1 MLRRLLCGSAALT
14 IAATVTACGD
24 RIRDTENPYAREIA
38 EAIPKIEAATG
49 MTFRTPPRVEVRTPQ
64 QVREFLIA
72 QLDRPEAARELAAE
86 EVVYKRLGMIPE
98 TMNLRE
104 FLLGVYEEQVAGYYD
119 PAHKTLYVVPRRGA
133 ADLTTITIQHELI
146 HALQDQYIDLDS
158 LQKSTDDADRRM
170 AAMAVIEGQA
180 TYEQMSAMVGGEENL
195 AARLPGGWD
204 RIRETIRES
213 QAGMPALANA
223 PIVIQETLIFPYL
236 SGAEFVRRFK
246 QRRPGENP
254 LHDMPASTEQVLQTD
269 AYFGEPR
276 DRPLHITLP
285 EPAVGSSEHQ
295 SSMGEFGIRL
305 FLYELTRDQNTAFA
319 AAAGW
324 GGDRYML
331 LRFPQGDALVWVTAW
346 DTALDAAEFGNALST
361 AVFRRYGS
369 SLAGDVG
376 GRRSMTARNRVVT
389 VTPGT
394 VGGRTVVMYEDVPLG
409 APTSVVQLPAVTI
422 R

>member
-1 MLRRLLCGSAALT
+1 MLLTRQLQLLPLFIVALSA
-14 IAATVTACGD
+14 CEG
-24 RIRDTENPYAREIA
+24 RIRDSANPYAREVA
-38 EAIPKIEAATG
+38 EAIPKIEEATG
-49 MTFRTPPRVEVRTPQ
+49 MKFRSPPRVEIRSTA

-72 QLDRPEAARELAAE
+72 QLDRPDAARELAAE
-86 EVVYKRLGMIPE
+86 EIVYKRLGMIPE

-119 PAHKTLYVVPRRGA
+119 PEHKTLYVVPRRGSG
-133 ADLTTITIQHELI
+133 DLASITIQHELI
-146 HALQDQYIDLDS
+146 HALQDQYVNLDS

-180 TYEQMSAMVGGEENL
+180 TYEQMSAMVGGEEEL

-223 PIVIQETLIFPYL
+223 PIVIQESLIFPYL

-254 LHDMPASTEQVLQTD
+254 LNDFPASTEQVLHSE
-269 AYFGEPR
+269 AYFGDPR
-276 DRPLHITLP
+276 DRPLVITLP
-285 EPAVGSSEHQ
+285 APSAGEDRHQ
-295 SSMGEFGIRL
+295 SSMGEFGIRI
-305 FLYELTRDQNTAFA
+305 FLYELTRDQNTSFG

-331 LRFPQGDALVWVTAW
+331 VGLPQGDAVVWVTAW
-346 DTALDAAEFGNALST
+346 DSAIDAAEFGNALST

-376 GRRSMTARNRVVT
+376 GRRSVSARGRVVT
-389 VTPGT
+389 VIPGT
-394 VGGRTVVMYEDVPLG
+394 VGGKTVVMFEDVPAG
-409 APTSVVQLPAVTI
+409 APTGLVALSGVSV